1 MKSRLI
7 FILSFT
13 LVLLVPL
20 LLVVTPAVS
29 SSRAGEI
36 TITFINVGQGDAT
49 LIRDS
54 AGFDILIDGGNKTAG
69 FQVLDTIRDLAV
81 DDLDIVIATHA
92 DRDHIGGLITILE
105 SGEIQVEQ
113 IYFNGYPGDTLTWQ
127 EFELAAAAHGLILIP
142 LQYPAVQQWGEF
154 DIEVLNPTNNLVD
167 PEQNNASVVLRIDYA
182 QTSVL
187 FPADIDSTA
196 EQLLPNR
203 TANLQVDVLK
213 VAHHGSKFSSSP
225 EFLQATLPIDAVI
238 SVGNNSYGHP
248 TLETLQRLAATGATI
263 WRTDLLGNITL
274 LSDGIHYQILP
285 RITFLPLIFLFP
297 IPSSK

>member
-36 TITFINVGQGDAT
+36 TITFVNVGQGDAT
-49 LIRDS
+49 LIQDS

-69 FQVLDTIRDLAV
+69 LQVLDTIRDLAV
-81 DDLDIVIATHA
+81 DDLDVVIATHA

-105 SGEIQVEQ
+105 SDEIQIEQ

-127 EFELAAAAHGLILIP
+127 EFELAAAADGLTLIP

-154 DIEVLNPTNNLVD
+154 DFEVLNPAQNLVD
-167 PEQNNASVVLRIDYA
+167 PEQNDASVVLLVDYA

-196 EQLLPNR
+196 EQLLPAR
-203 TANLQVDVLK
+203 TSSLLVDVLK

-225 EFLQATLPIDAVI
+225 EFLQAAMPTDAVI
-238 SVGNNSYGHP
+238 SVGNNAYGHP
-248 TLETLQRLAATGATI
+248 TLETLQRLAAIGATI

-274 LSDGIHYQILP
+274 ISDGNNYQLLP
-285 RITFLPLIFLFP
+285 RTTFLPLIFLFP
-297 IPSSK
+297 VSSSS